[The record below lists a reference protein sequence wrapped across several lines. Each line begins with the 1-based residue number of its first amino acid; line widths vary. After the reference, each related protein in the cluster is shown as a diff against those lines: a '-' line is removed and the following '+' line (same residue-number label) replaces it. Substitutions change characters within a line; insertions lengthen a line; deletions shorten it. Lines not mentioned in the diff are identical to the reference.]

1 MDNQDKKRQLIIE
14 SAVRRFA
21 HFGLSKTT
29 MTEIASDL
37 AMSKALLYYYFPD
50 KISLY
55 SAVLESI
62 ISEIDENLSKGVA
75 KIKTTEKAVLYVLE
89 KRQEYI
95 LKYYNILD
103 YLRTAGSDL
112 PENIQKIIENAKS
125 SETRIITSVLQR
137 GIESGELKIKDSQ
150 ESAALLMDALI
161 GMRYI
166 AFSKHRSFQIQDDQL
181 NSLLHRQKKLAV
193 VFLKGLR

>member
-1 MDNQDKKRQLIIE
+1 MDNQDKKRQVIID
-14 SAVRRFA
+14 SAVKRFA
-21 HFGLSKTT
+21 HYGLAKTT

-37 AMSKALLYYYFPD
+37 SLSKALLYYYFPD

-62 ISEIDENLSKGVA
+62 VYEIDGELRKGVET
-75 KIKTTEKAVLYVLE
+75 IKDTHKALFYVLE

-103 YLRTAGSDL
+103 YIRVSGPDL
-112 PENIQKIIENAKS
+112 SSNILKTIENAKS
-125 SETRIITSVLQR
+125 LEIKIVTEIFQR
-137 GIESGELKIKDSQ
+137 GIDSNELHISN
-150 ESAALLMDALI
+150 AAEAADLLMDALV

-166 AFSKHRSFQIQDDQL
+166 AFSNKQVFQLPADQFKT
-181 NSLLHRQKKLAV
+181 LLSRQKKLATIY
-193 VFLKGLR
+193 LKGLH

>member
-181 NSLLHRQKKLAV
+181 NSLLHRQKKLAL

>member
-181 NSLLHRQKKLAV
+181 NSLLHRQEKLAV